1 MCKVQSGDVHSSMLG
16 LSCLPLGAIS
26 FYAGLPGALAL
37 IAYTVQHIVLAL
49 IFMIALAEC
58 PGSITHGR
66 EDRPDRLVAG
76 WVGSVWSRY
85 CFACA
90 AQGNLGSGI
99 SGGVGRG

>member
-1 MCKVQSGDVHSSMLG
+1 MFAF
-16 LSCLPLGAIS
+16 GAIS
-26 FYAGLPGALAL
+26 FYAGLPGTLAL
-37 IAYTVQHIVLAL
+37 MAYTVQHIVFAL

-58 PGSITHGR
+58 PGSITHGP
-66 EDRPDRLVAG
+66 EDRVVVG

>member
-1 MCKVQSGDVHSSMLG
+1 MFAFGG
-16 LSCLPLGAIS
+16 IS
-26 FYAGLPGALAL
+26 FYAGLPGTLAL
-37 IAYTVQHIVLAL
+37 IAYTVQHIVFAL
-49 IFMIALAEC
+49 IFMIAVAEC